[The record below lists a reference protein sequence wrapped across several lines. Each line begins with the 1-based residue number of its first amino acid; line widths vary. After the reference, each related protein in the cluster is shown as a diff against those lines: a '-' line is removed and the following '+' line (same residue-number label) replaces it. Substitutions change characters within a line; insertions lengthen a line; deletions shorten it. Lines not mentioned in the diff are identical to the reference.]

1 MSLAPVALSAQ
12 TVSVSGRVLRGG
24 RDTVP
29 LANAWVVLHRVTREG
44 GGPLDSVR
52 TDLRGRYRIQ
62 LRVEDTTGV
71 YVVSAWYDSL
81 AYFSLPLN
89 VVGRPAVHVEDLV
102 AYPTTVNQPPI
113 RLARRLITI
122 ANPGQDG
129 MREVLEILELE
140 NMGHTTRITKDTLV
154 PTWAGRVPEV
164 AGQFQGGQGDI
175 SPEAIVFRNDSVL
188 VLGPIPPGPPK
199 QLSYGYSLPASA
211 RKLVLT
217 IDQHTVE
224 LNLLVEDTVSVVTAP
239 PPASN
244 LWACRKSSSGA
255 SRHIARGRSRPA
267 TRSRSRCRAA
277 PSARRWCSPTSSPS
291 SPWRWS
297 RPSCGPCGSDPRQPR
312 LSQQFNSRTGIRK
325 PV

>member
-29 LANAWVVLHRVTREG
+29 LANAWVVLHRVTRDA

-52 TDLRGRYRIQ
+52 TDARGRYRIP
-62 LRVEDTTGV
+62 LRLEDTTGV
-71 YVVSAWYDSL
+71 YVVSAWHDSL

-102 AYPTTVNQPPI
+102 AYPTTINGPPI
-113 RLARRLITI
+113 RLARRLVTI
-122 ANPGQDG
+122 AKPGQDG

-140 NMGHTTRITKDTLV
+140 NLGYTTRITKDTLV

-188 VLGPIPPGPPK
+188 VLGPIPPGPVK
-199 QLSYGYSLPASA
+199 QLSYGYSLPASV

-217 IDQHTVE
+217 IDQPTVE
-224 LNLLVEDTVSVVTAP
+224 VNLLVEDTAAVVRAP
-239 PPASN
+239 SIESLGVQEIEQRRFAAYRAGPLAPGDNVEISLPRGAFRAQMV
-244 LWACRKSSSGA
+244 LPYVIAVVAMAMVVALVWALRK
-255 SRHIARGRSRPA
+255 RPA
-267 TRSRSRCRAA
+267 AA
-277 PSARRWCSPTSSPS
+277 
-291 SPWRWS
+291 
-297 RPSCGPCGSDPRQPR
+297 
-312 LSQQFNSRTGIRK
+312 
-325 PV
+325 